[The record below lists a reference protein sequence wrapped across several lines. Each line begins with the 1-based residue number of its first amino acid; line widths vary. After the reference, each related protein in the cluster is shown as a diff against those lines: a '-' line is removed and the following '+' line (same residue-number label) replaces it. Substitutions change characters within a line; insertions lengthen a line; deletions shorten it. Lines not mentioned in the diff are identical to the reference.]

1 MSSKFSSII
10 CLSLFVFVVSLFSA
24 CANETKKTD
33 YIASLPQ
40 KQLFVMDTI
49 ATLSL
54 DSEYLSACEDVLTGL
69 SAELSM
75 FEGEGIYK
83 LNLSGEAQFS
93 QRAFMLMLTACAV
106 EDSYPS
112 VNIAGGKV
120 TSLWKMS
127 LSEGKIPSDE
137 EISEA
142 LKTASYDNIKL
153 DFENLKVE
161 LENGAMIDLGSCAK
175 GFALDICKEELE
187 KTACEY
193 GVVTLGSSTLLYGSK
208 PDSKPFSVAVKS
220 PDGEGI
226 ALTFETDRSFVSTS
240 GGYERSVEVNGISYD
255 HIIDMSS
262 GKPTQSDLK
271 SVTVIADN
279 GFISDIAATEIYL
292 GGTEDLLY
300 HIVAS
305 DYYVIAIDENN
316 KVYASP
322 DVEKSIKIVDKT
334 YKMD

>member
-10 CLSLFVFVVSLFSA
+10 CLSLFVFATSLFSG
-24 CANETKKTD
+24 CANESKKTD

-40 KQLFVMDTI
+40 KQLFVMDTV

-54 DSEYLSACEDVLTGL
+54 DSEYADICEGVLSGL
-69 SAELSM
+69 SSELSM
-75 FEGEGIYK
+75 FEGEGVYK
-83 LNLSGEAQFS
+83 LNQSGEAQFS

-106 EDSYPS
+106 EDSYPC
-112 VNIAGGKV
+112 VNISGGKL
-120 TSLWKMS
+120 TSLWKES
-127 LSEGKIPSDE
+127 LSDGKIPSDE
-137 EISEA
+137 EISQA
-142 LKTASYDNIKL
+142 LETISYDNIKL
-153 DFENLKVE
+153 DFESLKVK

-193 GVVTLGSSTLLYGSK
+193 GVVTLGSSTLMYGSK
-208 PDSKPFSVAVKS
+208 PDGEPFSVAVKS
-220 PDGEGI
+220 PDSDGI
-226 ALTFETDRSFVSTS
+226 ALTFEADRDFVSTS
-240 GGYERSVEVNGISYD
+240 GGYERSVEVNGKEYD

-262 GKPTQSDLK
+262 GKPVQSDLK

-279 GFISDIAATEIYL
+279 GFISDIAATEIYI
-292 GGTEDLLY
+292 GGTKDLLY
-300 HIVAS
+300 HIVSS